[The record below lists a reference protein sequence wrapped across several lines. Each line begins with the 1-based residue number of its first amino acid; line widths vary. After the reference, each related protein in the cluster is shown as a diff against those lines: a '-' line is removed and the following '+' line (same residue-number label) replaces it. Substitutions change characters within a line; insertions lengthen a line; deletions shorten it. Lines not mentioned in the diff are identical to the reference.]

1 MSVGHHRTGFGATL
15 DSRYGNSEIV
25 CRGVRLTAYAR
36 SLATVIAISGDID
49 AGNADFVRENA
60 TRFLLV
66 DKAVILDLSGVTC
79 FGMPGVGFLFAFDDE
94 CAKAGVEWA
103 LVASPEISMT
113 LAATDEDTLPTVS
126 SVAQA
131 LQRFSN
137 PARRRALLE
146 LVTRAARTRVNST
159 PTDS

>member
-1 MSVGHHRTGFGATL
+1 MR
-15 DSRYGNSEIV
+15 
-25 CRGVRLTAYAR
+25 AYAR

-49 AGNADFVRENA
+49 SSNVDLVRENA
-60 TRFLLV
+60 SRFLSV
-66 DKAVILDLSGVTC
+66 DKAVILDLSAVNSFDAQGLRFPLT
-79 FGMPGVGFLFAFDDE
+79 FDDE
-94 CAKAGVEWA
+94 CAEAGVEWA

-113 LAATDEDTLPTVS
+113 LAAADDTLPVVT

-146 LVTRAARTRVNST
+146 LVTRAARTRVKRTS